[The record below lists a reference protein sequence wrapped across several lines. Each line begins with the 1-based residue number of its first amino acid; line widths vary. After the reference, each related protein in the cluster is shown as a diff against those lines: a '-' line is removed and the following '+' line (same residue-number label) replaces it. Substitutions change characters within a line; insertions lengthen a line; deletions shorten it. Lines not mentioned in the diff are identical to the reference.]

1 MGATLNCVGLTHRY
15 SGTNRNALSEFT
27 ATFGPGITA
36 ILGPNGSG
44 KSTLLNIISC
54 NLKPTRGIVLW
65 NDTIVLRNR
74 KNYLEKIGYVPQQQ
88 GLYDS
93 FTGKEFLEYFCALKK
108 IPRAEVDNEVTKSIS
123 AVNLKNDLDK
133 KTGAYSGGM
142 KQRLLIAQALLGSP
156 ELMILD
162 EPTVGLDPKERVKVK
177 EILKTNSEKGKAII
191 LATHIV
197 SDIENIANK
206 VMVLK
211 EGQICDYDEPE
222 HLIKRYGCDDL
233 EDVYMAIFGDV

>member
-1 MGATLNCVGLTHRY
+1 M
-15 SGTNRNALSEFT
+15 
-27 ATFGPGITA
+27 
-36 ILGPNGSG
+36 
-44 KSTLLNIISC
+44 
-54 NLKPTRGIVLW
+54 
-65 NDTIVLRNR
+65 
-74 KNYLEKIGYVPQQQ
+74 PQQQ

>member
-1 MGATLNCVGLTHRY
+1 MSAVLNCIGLTHRY
-15 SGTNRNALSEFT
+15 SNTKRNALTEFT

-54 NLKPTRGIVLW
+54 NLKPTKGIVLW
-65 NDTIVLRNR
+65 NDQVTFRNR
-74 KNYLEKIGYVPQQQ
+74 KRYLEKIGYVPQQQ
-88 GLYDS
+88 GLYDT

-108 IPRAEVDNEVTKSIS
+108 IPESAIEDEVKSSIS
-123 AVNLKNDLDK
+123 AVNLQNDLDRK
-133 KTGAYSGGM
+133 IGSYSGGM
-142 KQRLLIAQALLGSP
+142 KQRLLIAQALLGAP

-177 EILKTNSEKGKAII
+177 EIMKNYALKGKTVI

-197 SDIENIANK
+197 SDVENIADK

-211 EGQICDYDEPE
+211 EGRVCSFDEPE
-222 HLIKRYGCDDL
+222 ILVRKYGCEGL
-233 EDVYMAIFGDV
+233 EEVYMSIFGDV